1 MGRPFFAPPRRPLVI
16 FLRPPSR
23 LRDLRFVTVC
33 GTGTLPRN
41 ASLSRY
47 RQIAVTELEIG
58 MYVSELDR
66 PWLETPFLFQGF
78 VIRSNEELDALRRHC
93 RVVTVDIRGED
104 DEPPAEPVAARRP
117 RRPAEAIRELKAEMK
132 QASGIHRAVFES
144 IENAM
149 GTLRDSGKLEL
160 RRLETAVEPMVES
173 VLRNPAAMSCLMRIR
188 RKGGY
193 LYSHSLASSVWAAVL
208 GREIGLDRDALRAV
222 ALGAMLLDVGKTRLP
237 EAILGKPGKLDA
249 AELAL
254 VRRHVEY
261 GLDLLKEAG
270 EVDPRVTEMVAHHH
284 ERYNGSGYPAG
295 LRGATIPVYG
305 RMAGIVD
312 TYDAMITSRPYAS
325 TQSSYGALR
334 QLRALANIEF
344 QSELVDQF
352 TQAIGMFPT
361 GTLVLLNTGEVAVV
375 TAQSRIRRLRPEIMI
390 ILDAD
395 KQPLA
400 DFRVVNLNRISPTA
414 DDPSSLWIESGLE
427 PGAYGVDPAEYYL
440 N

>member
-1 MGRPFFAPPRRPLVI
+1 L
-16 FLRPPSR
+16 
-23 LRDLRFVTVC
+23 T
-33 GTGTLPRN
+33 
-41 ASLSRY
+41 RY
-47 RQIAVTELEIG
+47 RQIPVADLEIG

-78 VIRSNEELDALRRHC
+78 VIRSDEELDALRRHC
-93 RVVTVDIRGED
+93 HLVTVDTRGED
-104 DEPPAEPVAARRP
+104 DGPATAPVEPRRP
-117 RRPAEAIRELKAEMK
+117 RRPAEAVRELKAEMK
-132 QASGIHRAVFES
+132 QASGIHMAVFES
-144 IENAM
+144 IESAM
-149 GTLRDSGKLEL
+149 GTLRDSGKLDL
-160 RRLETAVEPMVES
+160 RRLESAVEPMVAS

-249 AELAL
+249 GELAL

-261 GLDLLKEAG
+261 GLDLLKQAG
-270 EVDPRVTEMVAHHH
+270 TVDPRVVEMVAYHH

-295 LRGATIPVYG
+295 LRGAAIPVYG

-334 QLRALANIEF
+334 QLRALSNIEF

-400 DFRVVNLNRISPTA
+400 EFRVVDLNQISPTA

-427 PGAYGVDPAEYYL
+427 PGAFGVDPAEYYL